1 MIVAALVL
9 LCLAAAAFLLR
20 LLLGPTVPDRIVAL
34 DGLLIT
40 ITCGILTAAAYRRT
54 SVTLDTALVV
64 VLVGF
69 VGTGIVAR
77 YVEKR
82 GG

>member
-1 MIVAALVL
+1 MIAVALVI
-9 LCLAAAAFLLR
+9 LCIAAGAFLVR
-20 LLLGPTVPDRIVAL
+20 LLIGPTVPDRIVAL

-40 ITCGILTAAAYRRT
+40 ITCGILTAAAYRGA
-54 SVTLDTALVV
+54 SVSLDTALVV